1 MATRGSSS
9 EFRILALSGGGYL
22 GLYAAVVLAE
32 LEARVGEPL
41 ARRFDLIVLDPPK
54 FAPTAA
60 NLIVFRFFSGLRRHS
75 ID

>member
-41 ARRFDLIVLDPPK
+41 ARRFDMIADPDEPRDL
-54 FAPTAA
+54 FGMLQRAA
-60 NLIVFRFFSGLRRHS
+60 
-75 ID
+75 D